1 VNGDITTIGV
11 PRQLQGAMPRLPTL
25 VTDAGERAT
34 LRFLE
39 FFTAAIRN
47 KNTRRAYARAV
58 TRLSDWCQPR
68 RLTLEQLHPIVI
80 GGYIEQ
86 LQTELSA
93 PSVKQH
99 LAAIRMLFDFLVV
112 GQILPVNPASSV
124 RGPKFTSRTGKTPV
138 LTAQETRSLLES
150 IESDTLIGL
159 RDRALI
165 GVMVFSFA
173 RIGATLDMDV
183 EDYFVQGKHWRFR
196 LHEKGGRRHEVVA
209 HHNAEELLDD
219 YLDAAGIRDEKNGPI
234 FRSFN
239 RRRQLTERRLHPNE
253 ALAMIKRRACA
264 IGLPE
269 TICNHTFRATGIT
282 TYLECGGTLEK
293 AQAIAAHQS
302 PTTTKLY
309 DRTGDSIT
317 LDEIERIVIF
327 AR

>member
-1 VNGDITTIGV
+1 VTSEITTIGV
-11 PRQLQGAMPRLPTL
+11 PRQLQDAMPRLPSL

-58 TRLSDWCQPR
+58 TRFSEWCQVG
-68 RLTLEQLHPIVI
+68 RLSLDTLHPIVI

-86 LQTELSA
+86 LQTELSP

-112 GQILPVNPASSV
+112 GQVMPVNPAGSV
-124 RGPKFTSRTGKTPV
+124 RGPRYSSKKGKTPV
-138 LTAQETRSLLES
+138 LTAAETRDLLES
-150 IESDTLIGL
+150 IETDTLVGL

-165 GVMVFSFA
+165 GLMVFSFA
-173 RIGATLDMDV
+173 RIGATLAMDV
-183 EDYFVQGKHWRFR
+183 QDYFQQGKRWWFR
-196 LHEKGGRRHEVVA
+196 LHEKGGKRHEVVA
-209 HHNAEELLDD
+209 HHNAEEFIDA
-219 YLDAAGIRDEKNGPI
+219 YLDAAGFRGDKKGPI

-253 ALAMIKRRACA
+253 ALAMIKRRARGV
-264 IGLPE
+264 GLPD

-282 TYLECGGTLEK
+282 TYLECGGTIEI
-293 AQAIAAHQS
+293 AQTIASHES
-302 PTTTKLY
+302 PRTTKLY
-309 DRTGDSIT
+309 DRTADEIT

-327 AR
+327 GG

>member
-1 VNGDITTIGV
+1 MNGDLTTIGV
-11 PRQLQGAMPRLPTL
+11 PSQLQTAMPRLPSL
-25 VTDAGERAT
+25 VTDAGDRAI

-58 TRLSDWCQPR
+58 ARLSDWCQSR

-86 LQTELSA
+86 LQTELST

-124 RGPKFTSRTGKTPV
+124 RGPKYSSKKGKTPV
-138 LTAQETRSLLES
+138 LTASEARELLES
-150 IESDTLIGL
+150 IETDTLIGL

-183 EDYFVQGKHWRFR
+183 EDYFLQGKHWWFR

-209 HHNAEELLDD
+209 HHNAEDLMDV
-219 YLDAAGIRDEKNGPI
+219 YLDATGLRNDKHGPI

-239 RRRQLTERRLHPNE
+239 RRRQMTERRLHPNE
-253 ALAMIKRRACA
+253 ALAMIKRRARA
-264 IGLPE
+264 VGLPY

-309 DRTGDSIT
+309 DRTGDEIT

-327 AR
+327 AN

>member
-1 VNGDITTIGV
+1 VTGEITTIGV
-11 PRQLQGAMPRLPTL
+11 PRQLQDAMPRLPSLITA
-25 VTDAGERAT
+25 AGERAT

-58 TRLSDWCQPR
+58 TRFSEWCQVR
-68 RLTLEQLHPIVI
+68 RLSLDTLHPIVI

-86 LQTELSA
+86 LQTELSP

-112 GQILPVNPASSV
+112 GQVMPVNPAGSV
-124 RGPKFTSRTGKTPV
+124 RGPRYTSKKGKTPV
-138 LTAQETRSLLES
+138 LTAVETRDLLES
-150 IESDTLIGL
+150 IETDTLVGL

-173 RIGATLDMDV
+173 RIGAALDMDV
-183 EDYFVQGKHWRFR
+183 QDYFVQGKHWWFR
-196 LHEKGGRRHEVVA
+196 LHEKGGKRHEVVA
-209 HHNAEELLDD
+209 HHNAEELIDA
-219 YLDAAGIRDEKNGPI
+219 YLDATGIRSDKHGPI
-234 FRSFN
+234 FRSFS
-239 RRRQLTERRLHPNE
+239 RRRLLTERRLHPNE
-253 ALAMIKRRACA
+253 ALAMIKRRARA
-264 IGLPE
+264 VGLPE

-293 AQAIAAHQS
+293 AQAIASHES
-302 PTTTKLY
+302 PRTTKLY
-309 DRTGDSIT
+309 DRTGDEIT

-327 AR
+327 AQ

>member
-1 VNGDITTIGV
+1 MNGDLTTIGV
-11 PRQLQGAMPRLPTL
+11 PSQLQTAMPRLPSL
-25 VTDAGERAT
+25 VTDAGDRAI

-58 TRLSDWCQPR
+58 ARLSDWCQSR

-86 LQTELSA
+86 LQTELST

-124 RGPKFTSRTGKTPV
+124 RGPKYSSKKGKTPV
-138 LTAQETRSLLES
+138 LTASEARELLES
-150 IESDTLIGL
+150 IETDTLIGL

-183 EDYFVQGKHWRFR
+183 EDYFLQGKHWWFR

-209 HHNAEELLDD
+209 HHNAEDLMDV
-219 YLDAAGIRDEKNGPI
+219 YLDATGLRNDKHGPI

-239 RRRQLTERRLHPNE
+239 RRRQMTERRLHPNE
-253 ALAMIKRRACA
+253 ALMAGYRLRNWRCHANWH
-264 IGLPE
+264 L
-269 TICNHTFRATGIT
+269 
-282 TYLECGGTLEK
+282 
-293 AQAIAAHQS
+293 
-302 PTTTKLY
+302 
-309 DRTGDSIT
+309 
-317 LDEIERIVIF
+317 V
-327 AR
+327 

>member
-1 VNGDITTIGV
+1 
-11 PRQLQGAMPRLPTL
+11 MPTLPTL
-25 VTDAGERAT
+25 ITAAGERAT

-58 TRLSDWCQPR
+58 TRFSEWCEER
-68 RLTLEQLHPIVI
+68 RLSLDTLHPIVI

-86 LQTELSA
+86 LQTELSP

-112 GQILPVNPASSV
+112 GQVMPVNPASSV
-124 RGPKFTSRTGKTPV
+124 RGPRYTSKKGKTPV
-138 LTAQETRSLLES
+138 LTADETRDLLHS
-150 IESDTLIGL
+150 IDINTIVGL

-173 RIGATLDMDV
+173 RIGATLAMDV
-183 EDYFVQGKHWRFR
+183 QDYFQQGKRWWFR
-196 LHEKGGRRHEVVA
+196 LHEKGGKRHEVVA
-209 HHNAEELLDD
+209 HHNAEEFLDA
-219 YLDAAGIRDEKNGPI
+219 YLNAAGIHSDKKGPI

-253 ALAMIKRRACA
+253 ALAMIKRRARA
-264 IGLPE
+264 VSLPD

-282 TYLECGGTLEK
+282 TYLECGGTIEK
-293 AQAIAAHQS
+293 AQAIACHES
-302 PTTTKLY
+302 PRTTKLY
-309 DRTGDSIT
+309 DRTADEIT

-327 AR
+327 AS